1 MIWDPER
8 QPLPL
13 DCFPKEV
20 QALTAAGAPI
30 VSVDPAY
37 IAAATLPALASA
49 IGGLTSLALR
59 SNWHIPPSLYLG
71 LVGPPSAA
79 KTPALG
85 IALAP
90 VRAAEDSEWETVSEG
105 DAPDNRYLV
114 DDVTAEKLAELL
126 NENERGLLMAVDELK
141 GFFGGMGQ
149 YKDGN
154 GRDRQFY
161 LSAWSGQPITVDR
174 IKRGSL
180 HVSKPTLA
188 IVGGIQPAV
197 FDQLTDGEP
206 DGMMERFLLVNG
218 IAVPSEWTEDDIPAA
233 VMGAYAD
240 LWNGVRDANTQV
252 RSINLTPAARATWK
266 QWYDT
271 FHAQQPVDRLAG
283 MMGKV
288 RTHVARIA
296 LVLACADDTD
306 VRPEHVERA
315 VAITDWFL
323 GETLHVLR
331 TAESSR
337 PDERRH
343 IKVRERVAAFLIA
356 FEAEH
361 GRRPTKSEAMRLG
374 PYGARRA
381 RDLDPI
387 LDELGVAL

>member
-1 MIWDPER
+1 MIWDPQR

-13 DCFPKEV
+13 DCFPKPV
-20 QALTAAGAPI
+20 QQLTEAGAPI

-37 IAAATLPALASA
+37 IAAATLPALSAA
-49 IGGLTSLALR
+49 IGGLTSLTLR
-59 SNWHIPPSLYLG
+59 STWHIPASLYLG

-85 IALAP
+85 ISLAP
-90 VRAAEDSEWETVSEG
+90 VRAAEDGEWENATDGSP
-105 DAPDNRYLV
+105 DARYLV
-114 DDVTAEKLAELL
+114 DDVTAEKLGELL

-180 HVSKPTLA
+180 HVAKPTLS

-206 DGMMERFLLVNG
+206 DGMMERFLLVSG
-218 IAVPSEWTEDDIPAA
+218 VAVPSEWTEDDIPADVVA
-233 VMGAYAD
+233 SYST
-240 LWNGVRDANTQV
+240 LWNDVRDANMQGRQV
-252 RSINLTPAARATWK
+252 NLTPAARATWK
-266 QWYDT
+266 QWYDA
-271 FHAQQPVDRLAG
+271 FHKQEPVERLAG
-283 MMGKV
+283 MMGKI

-296 LVLACADDTD
+296 LVLACADDSD
-306 VRPEHVERA
+306 VTPEHIERA
-315 VAITDWFL
+315 VAVTDWFL

-331 TAESSR
+331 TAESSSR
-337 PDERRH
+337 DERRH
-343 IKVRERVAAFLIA
+343 LKVRERVVTFLID

-361 GRRPTKSEAMRLG
+361 GRRPTKSEALRLG